1 LVAVTTQGGGR
12 INQHFGH
19 ATEFQV
25 FEVDA
30 TGVRFAFH
38 RRCDNY
44 CVDGG
49 GAEDRL
55 DRVIATLDGID
66 TVLVAK
72 IGDCPREGLAAAG
85 ITARDTW
92 AHDYIEPAIL
102 ALYRERM
109 TQKQA
114 ITA

>member
-1 LVAVTTQGGGR
+1 M
-12 INQHFGH
+12 
-19 ATEFQV
+19 
-25 FEVDA
+25 
-30 TGVRFAFH
+30 RFAFH

-49 GAEDRL
+49 GEEDRL
-55 DRVIATLDGID
+55 ERVIAALDGID

-85 ITARDTW
+85 ITALDSW
-92 AHDYIEPAIL
+92 AQDYIEPAIST
-102 ALYRERM
+102 LYRERM
-109 TQKQA
+109 AQKQA